1 MFRLNRASQMRF
13 SIRRRTPDTIDNI
26 RLWDWRA
33 LQSTLRQIQEIRTYY
48 DFPDIDVDRYMIGG
62 KSQAVMLAARELS
75 LSKLPA
81 GSQNWVN
88 ERLIYTH
95 GYGVTM
101 SPVSR
106 FTKEGLPEFIL
117 SNMPVESSQ
126 PDIQVKRP
134 EIYFGELTDWP
145 VYVKTKQK
153 EFNYPEGEANSYTAY
168 EGTGGIRMGSLL
180 RRLLIA
186 WSVGDLAKV
195 PFSDDI
201 TSDSALLMRR
211 NIRERV
217 SEAGSLS
224 PL

>member
-1 MFRLNRASQMRF
+1 M
-13 SIRRRTPDTIDNI
+13 
-26 RLWDWRA
+26 
-33 LQSTLRQIQEIRTYY
+33 
-48 DFPDIDVDRYMIGG
+48 
-62 KSQAVMLAARELS
+62 S
-75 LSKLPA
+75 L
-81 GSQNWVN
+81 
-88 ERLIYTH
+88 
-95 GYGVTM
+95 
-101 SPVSR
+101 VSR

-126 PDIQVKRP
+126 PDVQVTRP

-168 EGTGGIRMGSLL
+168 EGTGGIQMGSLM

-201 TSDSALLMRR
+201 TGDSALLIRR

-217 SEAGSLS
+217 SEIAPFLLFDED
-224 PL
+224 PVHYRRR